1 MFLHNIYLNSLINFV
16 LINTNYIN
24 YYFSWRLRL
33 VALPVKM
40 VLQLA
45 LRKPRETYLHYR
57 EYYKRVFFKK
67 YRQEKVKY
75 VNTLINEKNLQNEIT
90 QECDRVL
97 NKFHEV
103 KRELLSITDNS
114 NKQLQKIIIDP
125 LNDYEYYNYFN
136 TKNGGTKEVNTIR
149 YGYTNRN
156 DIEEQLKINEVVL
169 LSNIYNKKSAVY
181 NDHLTIVQNY
191 IDKNLKRLGISKKV
205 WDNMSDND
213 RNLLIDKFEK

>member
-16 LINTNYIN
+16 LINTNYIK

>member
-1 MFLHNIYLNSLINFV
+1 MKTIPFLLL
-16 LINTNYIN
+16 
-24 YYFSWRLRL
+24 L
-33 VALPVKM
+33 VSSYAYS
-40 VLQLA
+40 QT
-45 LRKPRETYLHYR
+45 RIDSIIID
-57 EYYKRVFFKK
+57 
-67 YRQEKVKY
+67 RQEKVKY

-103 KRELLSITDNS
+103 KRALLSITDYS

-125 LNDYEYYNYFN
+125 LTDYEYYDYFN
-136 TKNGGTKEVNTIR
+136 TKNGGTKEVNTIK